1 MVDWRGRERG
11 AALAVIRPANTQ
23 EVATAVAA
31 CSVAGIAIVPQG
43 GMKLNYSHEV
53 TRNEAFRGLSNEQ
66 LLELKN
72 YSHFRK
78 VHDPVKRQNLE
89 ADDAIFNK
97 SFLDDVITDQPQGCW
112 SI

>member
-1 MVDWRGRERG
+1 MESTDEEDPESLIEKIDLKEIDRVFYHV
-11 AALAVIRPANTQ
+11 LAIQND
-23 EVATAVAA
+23 
-31 CSVAGIAIVPQG
+31 CAIVPQG

>member
-1 MVDWRGRERG
+1 MESTDEEDPESLVEKIDLKEIDRVLYHV
-11 AALAVIRPANTQ
+11 LAIQND
-23 EVATAVAA
+23 
-31 CSVAGIAIVPQG
+31 CAIVPQG
-43 GMKLNYSHEV
+43 GMKLTSSHEV
-53 TRNEAFRGLSNEQ
+53 QRNEAFRGLSNEQ
-66 LLELKN
+66 LLELEN

-89 ADDAIFNK
+89 ADDAIFSK